1 MTCDAVKT
9 MELQDSFSALFL
21 DVEAQIPTLRF
32 TVETKGRGG
41 GTVNSEE
48 HGGCLSERERG
59 GRKIGLPP
67 QADLDLDSSSLMRS
81 PSFPISKL
89 GSPATLMAVRV
100 LRSVSH
106 DVRVSTPKHVCN
118 ALSSVTSQ
126 HCVLVSL
133 LSLTVTQHTDG
144 FYGYHC

>member
-48 HGGCLSERERG
+48 HG
-59 GRKIGLPP
+59 
-67 QADLDLDSSSLMRS
+67 
-81 PSFPISKL
+81 
-89 GSPATLMAVRV
+89 
-100 LRSVSH
+100 
-106 DVRVSTPKHVCN
+106 
-118 ALSSVTSQ
+118 
-126 HCVLVSL
+126 VLVRKGEGQEEDWAAASGRP
-133 LSLTVTQHTDG
+133 G
-144 FYGYHC
+144 FGLQFLHALAQFPYQ